1 MAQRELKFDIEALN
15 NMKNKLADVVADLEN
30 CTNEVVNSL
39 EKLKGDWNTTAG
51 KQFMQNVDTD
61 WTKEVEK
68 YVRIVQGVEA
78 LLNEAAIQYQKVEE
92 EVENLKF
99 YS

>member
-30 CTNEVVNSL
+30 CTDEVVNSL
-39 EKLKGDWNTTAG
+39 EKLKGDWHTAAG
-51 KQFMQNVDTD
+51 QQFMQNVDTD

-68 YVRIVQGVEA
+68 YVRIVRGVEA
-78 LLNEAAIQYQKVEE
+78 LLNEAAVQYQRVEE

-99 YS
+99 Y